1 MSICHTQLLPLHMHA
16 SPKLLA
22 FCELTREVSLHALQ
36 SLGAGNKNDAL
47 LHDEFLMGRLYIL
60 TIRAIIQR

>member
-1 MSICHTQLLPLHMHA
+1 MFIYHTQLLPLHIHA
-16 SPKLLA
+16 SPKLMA

-36 SLGAGNKNDAL
+36 LLGAGNQNDAL
-47 LHDEFLMGRLYIL
+47 LRDESPMGGLYIL